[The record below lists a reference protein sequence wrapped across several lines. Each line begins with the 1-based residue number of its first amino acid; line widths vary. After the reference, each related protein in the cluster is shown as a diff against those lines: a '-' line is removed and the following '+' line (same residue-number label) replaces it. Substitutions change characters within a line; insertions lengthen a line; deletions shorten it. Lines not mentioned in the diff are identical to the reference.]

1 MLKLSYLLTF
11 LWMLQVSRACERQIE
26 EEQLAAARLQSDEY
40 FSSAYGYTYY
50 NPWGSTY
57 YQLSARVPGK

>member
-11 LWMLQVSRACERQIE
+11 LWMLQVSRACYRQIE

-40 FSSAYGYTYY
+40 FSSAYGYTY